1 MVLAPLKRIVGQLL
15 RSSFP
20 QFSPIMR
27 ASLLSILFYSLLPL
41 ILLVAIVDLATMG
54 VDKRQRLTVNRL
66 HASGFSQR
74 AIASQLGI
82 TRHRVRVC
90 LA

>member
-1 MVLAPLKRIVGQLL
+1 MAV
-15 RSSFP
+15 
-20 QFSPIMR
+20 
-27 ASLLSILFYSLLPL
+27 LFYVLLPL
-41 ILLVAIVDLATMG
+41 ILLVALVDLATMG
-54 VDKRQRLTVNRL
+54 ADKRQRLTVNRL
-66 HASGFSQR
+66 HAFGFSQR

>member
-1 MVLAPLKRIVGQLL
+1 MA
-15 RSSFP
+15 
-20 QFSPIMR
+20 
-27 ASLLSILFYSLLPL
+27 ALFYCLFPL
-41 ILLVAIVDLATMG
+41 ILFVALVDLATMG
-54 VDKRQRLTVNRL
+54 ADKRQRLTVNRL

-74 AIASQLGI
+74 DISSQLGI